1 MVIQARAQLTRDT
14 IVAGAATVF
23 GNRGYGLSSI
33 ADIAA
38 EAGATK
44 GALYFHFSSKDELAR
59 AVIEEQHTRTMT
71 AAAEIM
77 QEGRPGLETMV
88 LLSRRLALQILEDPV
103 VQAGIRLTT
112 DVSSFEHP
120 VSEPCRDWLETA
132 EDLFARSVREG
143 DLAPT
148 VDVGELA
155 YVIVAAF
162 TGVQLV
168 SHTLTGRA
176 DLLERVRLLWRVLL
190 PGIVVPERLE
200 ALRALPDLV
209 VDGEPAI
216 G

>member
-59 AVIEEQHTRTMT
+59 AVIEEQHTRTMA

-88 LLSRRLALQILEDPV
+88 LLSRSLARQILDDPV

-120 VSEPCRDWLETA
+120 VFEPYRDWLETA
-132 EDLFARSVREG
+132 EELFARSVREG

-148 VDVGELA
+148 IDPAELA
-155 YVIVAAF
+155 HFIVPAF

-168 SHTLTGRA
+168 SDTLTGRA
-176 DLLERVRLLWRVLL
+176 DLLERVRQLWRVLL
-190 PGIVVPERLE
+190 PAIVVPDRLE
-200 ALRALPDLV
+200 HLRDLADLV
-209 VDGEPAI
+209 VEDDSPLD
-216 G
+216 